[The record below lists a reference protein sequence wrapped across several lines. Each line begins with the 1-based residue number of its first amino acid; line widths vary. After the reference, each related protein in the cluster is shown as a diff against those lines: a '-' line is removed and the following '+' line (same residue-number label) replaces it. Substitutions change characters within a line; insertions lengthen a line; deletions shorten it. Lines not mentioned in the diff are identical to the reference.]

1 MLTQLKAFE
10 HKAPEIV
17 FQWNDTET
25 EAKGWVVINSRRNG
39 AAGGGTRMRKGC
51 TLKEVLSLAK
61 TMEIK
66 FAVSGP
72 PIGGA
77 KSGID
82 FDPRDPRKDGVLRR
96 WYSAVKPLLKNYY
109 GTGGDMNVDEVHEVI
124 PITRELGILHP
135 QEGVVRGHLQANEA
149 DFEKIISNLTKGV
162 TKAVTFYDYAPTNTG
177 KDITVS
183 DMITGYGVG
192 MSVVHAY
199 DLWKMDRINKRV
211 VVQGF
216 GNVGGAAALTLA
228 YHGFRIVG
236 IIDIRGGIIQEEGL
250 SLNEVK
256 ELYVNREGNQLPGE
270 NLISFE
276 EANEKIWK
284 IDAEV
289 FVPAAGSRLVSQQQI
304 QQMIDSSLEVVACG
318 ANVPFAD
325 EEIFLGPTAIH
336 ADNNV
341 LVIPDFIAN
350 CGMARAFAYFMQKNA
365 MMIDAAIFQDVS
377 LTILRALARTQEI
390 QPDPVQIW
398 QKSLEWVLKEIMP
411 QQKPTLLNK
420 I

>member
-1 MLTQLKAFE
+1 MLSKLKAFE
-10 HKAPEIV
+10 HSPAEIV

-51 TLKEVLSLAK
+51 SLEEVLSLAK

-82 FDPRDPRKDGVLRR
+82 FDPKDPRKEGVLKR

-135 QEGVVRGHLQANEA
+135 QEGVVNGHIKAGDS
-149 DFEKIISNLTKGV
+149 DFQQIIENLSKGV
-162 TKAVTFYDYAPTNTG
+162 TKEVTFYDYAPTGTG
-177 KDITVS
+177 KVITVS

-199 DLWKMDRINKRV
+199 DLWKMNRISKRV
-211 VVQGF
+211 VIQGF

-236 IIDIRGGIIQEEGL
+236 IIDIRGGIIKEEGL
-250 SLNEVK
+250 SLEEVK
-256 ELYVNREGNQLPGE
+256 DLYINREGNQLPGD

-276 EANEKIWK
+276 EANQRIWNLE
-284 IDAEV
+284 AEV
-289 FVPAAGSRLVSQQQI
+289 FVPAAGSRIVTREQI
-304 QQMIDSSLEVVACG
+304 ESMIQTSLEVVACG

-325 EEIFLGPTAIH
+325 KEIFLGPTTIH
-336 ADNNV
+336 ADNNC

-350 CGMARAFAYFMQKNA
+350 CGMARAFAYFMQKDA
-365 MMIDAAIFQDVS
+365 MMVDAAIFQDVS
-377 LTILRALARTQEI
+377 LTILRALAKTRSI
-390 QPDPVQIW
+390 QSDAKQIW
-398 QKSLEWVLKEIMP
+398 QKSLEWVLEEIMP
-411 QQKPTLLNK
+411 GNE
-420 I
+420 